1 MNLRL
6 FSLTWQNEHF
16 THNSVAMKSTV
27 SKLMRMLKG
36 IPRNPLKISQYIRD
50 IANSLKKA
58 VSETSPLSP
67 VTFP

>member
-27 SKLMRMLKG
+27 SKVIWMLEG
-36 IPRNPLKISQYIRD
+36 IPRIALVMSQ
-50 IANSLKKA
+50 
-58 VSETSPLSP
+58 
-67 VTFP
+67 